1 MIAFKGFNKNLTC
14 TMGKGTYQYEI
25 GQTYEEEEANC
36 AQNGFHCVE
45 EPIRVLDWYPNGRW
59 CVVDVQD
66 LHEDGSDKIS
76 ARKMK
81 IVKEVSLHQLYAHE
95 AAWIMKHPG
104 RQCSQRVKK
113 GTGTAEENDAV
124 IVRGANPKAR
134 GRKGS
139 LLLLLRER
147 KGKETEVFAYQVD
160 GEKVKEMKWYGW
172 EGAGNE
178 KE

>member
-1 MIAFKGFNKNLTC
+1 MIAFKGFNKNLAC
-14 TMGKGTYQYEI
+14 TLGHGTFQYEI
-25 GQTYEEEEANC
+25 GKTYEEEEANC
-36 AQNGFHCVE
+36 AKNGFHCVE

-76 ARKMK
+76 AKKMK

-104 RQCSQRVKK
+104 RKCSTRVKK
-113 GTGTAEENDAV
+113 GTGTAEENNAV
-124 IVRGANPKAR
+124 IVRGSNPKAR

-139 LLLLLRER
+139 LLLLLREQ
-147 KGKETEVFAYQVD
+147 KGKVTEIFAYQVD

-172 EGAGNE
+172 EGARNE

>member
-36 AQNGFHCVE
+36 AKNGFHCVE

-147 KGKETEVFAYQVD
+147 KGKATEVFAYQVD

-172 EGAGNE
+172 EGARNE